1 MPKWVGAPRLRPER
15 VIAAARVVLAAFS
28 LFAVWL
34 DPTEPVNYAQV
45 AYGLLVA
52 YVIYSGAVVALL
64 WRAEAVAPWW
74 PLVTHVGDLVFF
86 SLFIFFTAGPASP
99 FTVYFVF
106 ALMCATL
113 RWQLRGTFWTA
124 VVTLGAFFSLGI
136 YFGLVQGNPDFD
148 VRAFIIRGVY
158 MIVLA
163 VLLGYVGAHDQRVLR
178 ELRLLASWPPTGSR
192 DVESLAREL
201 LAYAGH
207 LLEVPRVL
215 LAWTEQ
221 DAPWHRVAVWTRG
234 AWEHQRLEASVPVV
248 ARTIR
253 DLAFIHNAGYGGRTL
268 VREDDLPRLVV
279 WTGDSIDRAFAEQ
292 FAISSALSIPIH
304 GESFDGRLFFL
315 DKADATLDDLMLS
328 EIAAGMLAA
337 RFDAFYMTEQLRQTA
352 ATEERIRLARDLH
365 DGVLQSFTGIA
376 LKMAAA
382 RRIMQTD
389 SAGATAALEDVQ
401 QILASAQRDLRF
413 FIEDLKPNLLPVEKS
428 KALDARLAE
437 LARRME
443 REWDLRVRLQLEVDL
458 DQLTSSMCWE
468 LYHLVREALINAARH
483 GAASAAHVRLVPS
496 EAGIIAISIADNGH
510 GFAFSG
516 RYTGDELATLELG
529 PKTLR
534 ERVTAMHGSLTL
546 ESGPSG
552 SELHITLPI
561 AA

>member
-1 MPKWVGAPRLRPER
+1 
-15 VIAAARVVLAAFS
+15 
-28 LFAVWL
+28 
-34 DPTEPVNYAQV
+34 
-45 AYGLLVA
+45 
-52 YVIYSGAVVALL
+52 
-64 WRAEAVAPWW
+64 
-74 PLVTHVGDLVFF
+74 
-86 SLFIFFTAGPASP
+86 
-99 FTVYFVF
+99 
-106 ALMCATL
+106 
-113 RWQLRGTFWTA
+113 
-124 VVTLGAFFSLGI
+124 
-136 YFGLVQGNPDFD
+136 
-148 VRAFIIRGVY
+148 
-158 MIVLA
+158 
-163 VLLGYVGAHDQRVLR
+163 
-178 ELRLLASWPPTGSR
+178 
-192 DVESLAREL
+192 
-201 LAYAGH
+201 
-207 LLEVPRVL
+207 
-215 LAWTEQ
+215 
-221 DAPWHRVAVWTRG
+221 
-234 AWEHQRLEASVPVV
+234 
-248 ARTIR
+248 
-253 DLAFIHNAGYGGRTL
+253 
-268 VREDDLPRLVV
+268 
-279 WTGDSIDRAFAEQ
+279 
-292 FAISSALSIPIH
+292 
-304 GESFDGRLFFL
+304 
-315 DKADATLDDLMLS
+315 MLS
-328 EIAAGMLAA
+328 EISAGMLAA